1 MYEADSK
8 QIIQIGTN
16 MNKKEIIR
24 TIKSFKKI
32 LKKGIPQTERGI
44 SYWDIHEKRYTVY
57 EIAAR
62 FLRMKGYNV
71 RIEIGDNT
79 KNPSYCF
86 GYIRFYRYV
95 AISFN

>member
-1 MYEADSK
+1 
-8 QIIQIGTN
+8 

-44 SYWDIHEKRYTVY
+44 SYWDIHERLYTVD

-62 FLRMKGYNV
+62 FFAEERL
-71 RIEIGDNT
+71 
-79 KNPSYCF
+79 
-86 GYIRFYRYV
+86 
-95 AISFN
+95 

>member
-16 MNKKEIIR
+16 MNKKEIIQ

-62 FLRMKGYNV
+62 FLRMKGCNV
-71 RIEIGDNT
+71 RIDVDNNT
-79 KNPSYCF
+79 ESSSYCF
-86 GYIRFYRYV
+86 GYIRFHRYV
-95 AISFN
+95 TIRFN